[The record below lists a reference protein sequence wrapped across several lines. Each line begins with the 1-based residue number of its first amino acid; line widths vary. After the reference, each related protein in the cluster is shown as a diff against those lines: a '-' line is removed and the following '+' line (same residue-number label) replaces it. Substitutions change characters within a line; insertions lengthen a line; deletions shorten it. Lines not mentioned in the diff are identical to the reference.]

1 MGVTRSP
8 ASAENRISTTS
19 FNSRDAA
26 TLAVSATFQGVGEDV
41 SLYGRVGIAVSS
53 DNATDGVLTIEV
65 SHDDIT
71 YRGVTRNWSDTKIGA
86 PHMWNIVEQ
95 YFRIKYVNGTTEA
108 DNLSIQVQYS
118 NNADILLGHQLDEV
132 LVDETEAIISRSV
145 LAGKDP
151 DGVYDNV
158 HTTRSKSLSNTIT
171 SSDLGFHAI
180 VTPGG
185 GLKVNELTHLAG
197 AAFGGAVL
205 STDKW
210 TTDLVGSG
218 TQDATGDGELT
229 MDTGTTANSAVE
241 IQSTDV
247 ARFIPANYNTTHH
260 AVAIPDGASYAAN
273 NSRKW
278 GAFDATDAANINGVY
293 WELDSGSWYVAH
305 SLNGV
310 ATRIA
315 QASWNGVG
323 VLAFPDNSVNT
334 NVYEVEYNA
343 GSVIFRV
350 NGNVMHRVNLTATPY
365 ADNIHFP
372 VGMSNTNSGGS
383 TTDVSMKIRA
393 AAIYTLGQGKGVDRP
408 HYMVG
413 TQTGHLVKAGPG
425 HLGKVIIARN
435 GAGGGD
441 VTIEVYDGIT
451 AVNQIGRIAIDT
463 DMTTTVDYDITF
475 NNGLFMI
482 VTGLGT
488 LGTTITF
495 D

>member
-1 MGVTRSP
+1 MAYQPVIP
-8 ASAENRISTTS
+8 NKISTTS

-26 TLAVSATFQGVGEDV
+26 TLAASATFQGVGEDV
-41 SLYGRVGIAVSS
+41 SKYGRAGVAINS

-65 SHDDIT
+65 SHDGVIW
-71 YRGVTRNWSDTKIGA
+71 RGATRSWSNTLFGA

-132 LVDETEAIISRSV
+132 LLNETEAVITRSV
-145 LAGKDP
+145 LAGLDP
-151 DGVYDNV
+151 DGVYGNV

-185 GLKVNELTHLAG
+185 GLKVNEQTHLAG
-197 AAFGGAVL
+197 AAFGESVL
-205 STDKW
+205 NTDKW
-210 TTDLVGSG
+210 SIDLVGSG
-218 TQDATGDGELT
+218 TQDASVDGELT
-229 MDTGTTANSAVE
+229 MDTGTTADSAVE

-247 ARFIPANYNTTHH
+247 ARFIPANYNTSHH
-260 AVAIPDGASYAAN
+260 ALAIPDGASYAAN

-278 GAFDATDAANINGVY
+278 GAFNATDAASINGIY
-293 WELDSGSWYVAH
+293 WELDSGSWYVVH

-315 QASWNGVG
+315 QASWNGV
-323 VLAFPDNSVNT
+323 AADSFPDNSVNT
-334 NVYEVEYNA
+334 NVYEIEYNA
-343 GSVIFRV
+343 GSIIFRV
-350 NGNVMHRVNLTATPY
+350 NSDVIHRVSLTATPY
-365 ADNIHFP
+365 ANNIHFP

-383 TTDVSMKIRA
+383 TTDVSMKLRA
-393 AAIYTLGQGKGVDRP
+393 GAIYTLGQGRGVDRP

-413 TQTGHLVKAGPG
+413 TQTGHVVKAGPG

-441 VTIEVYDGIT
+441 ATVEVYDGIT

-463 DMTTTVDYDITF
+463 DMTMAVNYDIAF
-475 NNGLFMI
+475 NTGLYMVI
-482 VTGLGT
+482 SGLGT